1 MSASPRAGSLP
12 LVGGALALDFCNT
25 TTGRGTDKFVEHL
38 FDYEDLLRWS
48 AHAAIVSRAEAAR
61 LAATP
66 SAAAAFAH
74 AMATRALLNR
84 IFDRLATGRRAET
97 SALAALAQ
105 HHAESWREAALVA
118 AEGGFRWRIDATRRP
133 DALLAPIVQSAV
145 EVLTRADLARLRQ
158 CPGIGCGWVFLD
170 ETKNA
175 SRVWCEMAVCG
186 TRAKLRHRA
195 EARRALA
202 GEGAKSRKG

>member
-48 AHAAIVSRAEAAR
+48 AHAAIVSHAEAAR

-66 SAAAAFAH
+66 PAGAAAAFAQ
-74 AMATRALLNR
+74 AMATRALLNQ
-84 IFDRLATGRRAET
+84 IFDRLSTGRPAEKE
-97 SALAALAQ
+97 ALAALARR
-105 HHAESWREAALVA
+105 HAESWREAALVA
-118 AEGGFRWRIDATRRP
+118 AEGGFRWRVDATARP

-195 EARRALA
+195 EARRAKRQA
-202 GEGAKSRKG
+202 E